1 MFRPLT
7 KPAISRALLR
17 LSVFEQAGSL
27 LRDISEQFPAPR
39 DAMKMCYLQSA
50 AIITSWVFPW
60 SVVLLRLPLRSNEE
74 QRERAG
80 PRMGAD
86 DGADIRNEGGV
97 IAEFGEYHRLELL
110 RVLKAVAV

>member
-1 MFRPLT
+1 M
-7 KPAISRALLR
+7 
-17 LSVFEQAGSL
+17 
-27 LRDISEQFPAPR
+27 
-39 DAMKMCYLQSA
+39 
-50 AIITSWVFPW
+50 
-60 SVVLLRLPLRSNEE
+60 RLPLRSNEE